1 MQIFISIIT
10 LSLIITPLVVL
21 HELGHYLTAKYFKV
35 RVLEFGI
42 GFPPRFFSI
51 WTKPKEF
58 NIDKTCDVF
67 DLKANQIVY
76 IKLDEKNLVTE
87 ISKTKDINNL
97 SSFIPVKLID
107 INDKKIFVKT
117 MLWSLNLIPFGGF
130 VKLFGEESNKSKD
143 SLSQATKLA
152 RFIIIFS
159 GSFINFLLPFVMIFT
174 INIFITE
181 KNVSDVII
189 QGVMEDSP
197 AYSSGIKSGDK
208 IISIDNVKVYSVS
221 ELQSIITKNLGNN
234 SNWEISRGI
243 PKVFMGPGE
252 KSTYDYA
259 DDSTIFLNVNSRWDP
274 PIHTIGEDISLEK
287 ARIYDPSSGSITY
300 LEVSF
305 DSSEGFI
312 SLSESRKY
320 VDSEIGDKIPIV
332 IDSSEVGI
340 PIDVA
345 RKIDSRSGIKNTIQE
360 GSVGILVRS
369 ENPRKYNE
377 NFSENISSAIR
388 SSLDIYHLS
397 YLSIMGIINRS
408 NNPIFD
414 GPKAIGPIGLG
425 QISGNVA
432 TSSISISERIL
443 ILFTLSSSISLSL
456 AVINLLPFPA
466 LDGGRLAFLFIEIFR
481 RGKKVPERVESYIHG
496 LGFIILI
503 LLIVYISFKDIS
515 RL

>member
-58 NIDKTCDVF
+58 NIDKTCEIS
-67 DLKANQIVY
+67 DLNANQIVY

-107 INDKKIFVKT
+107 NNDQKIFVKT

-159 GSFINFLLPFVMIFT
+159 GSFINFLLPFIMIFT

-181 KNVSDVII
+181 KNISDVII

-197 AYSSGIKSGDK
+197 AYNSGIKSGDK
-208 IISIDNVKVYSVS
+208 IISIDNVKIHSVS
-221 ELQSIITKNLGNN
+221 ELQGIITKNLGDN

-243 PKVFMGPGE
+243 PKVFIAPGE
-252 KSTYDYA
+252 KSTYDYL
-259 DDSTIFLNVNSRWDP
+259 DDSTISIKVNSRWDP
-274 PIHTIGEDISLEK
+274 PIHTIGKDISLEK
-287 ARIYDPSSGSITY
+287 ARIYDPYSGSITH
-300 LEVSF
+300 LEVSL
-305 DSSEGFI
+305 DSSDGFI

-332 IDSSEVGI
+332 IDNSEVGI

-369 ENPRKYNE
+369 ENPRQYNE

-388 SSLDIYHLS
+388 SSFDIYHLS

>member
-58 NIDKTCDVF
+58 NIDKTCQIS
-67 DLKANQIVY
+67 DLNANQIVY

-107 INDKKIFVKT
+107 NNDQKIFVKT

-159 GSFINFLLPFVMIFT
+159 GSFINFLLPFIMIFT

-181 KNVSDVII
+181 KNISDVII

-197 AYSSGIKSGDK
+197 AYNSGIKSGDK
-208 IISIDNVKVYSVS
+208 IISIDNIKIHSVS
-221 ELQSIITKNLGNN
+221 ELQGIITKNLGDN

-243 PKVFMGPGE
+243 PKVFIAPGE
-252 KSTYDYA
+252 KSTYDYL
-259 DDSTIFLNVNSRWDP
+259 DDSTISIKVNSRWDP
-274 PIHTIGEDISLEK
+274 PIHTIGKDISLEK
-287 ARIYDPSSGSITY
+287 ARIYDPYSGSITH
-300 LEVSF
+300 LEVSL
-305 DSSEGFI
+305 DSSDGFI

-332 IDSSEVGI
+332 IDNSEVGI

-369 ENPRKYNE
+369 ENPRQYNE

-388 SSLDIYHLS
+388 SSFDIYHLS

>member
-58 NIDKTCDVF
+58 NIDKTCEIS
-67 DLKANQIVY
+67 DLNANQIVY

-107 INDKKIFVKT
+107 NNDQKIFVKT

-159 GSFINFLLPFVMIFT
+159 GSFINFLLPFIMIFT

-181 KNVSDVII
+181 KNISDVII

-197 AYSSGIKSGDK
+197 AYNSGIKSGDK
-208 IISIDNVKVYSVS
+208 IISIDNIKIHSVS
-221 ELQSIITKNLGNN
+221 ELQGIITKNLGDN

-243 PKVFMGPGE
+243 PKVFIAPGE
-252 KSTYDYA
+252 KSTYDYL
-259 DDSTIFLNVNSRWDP
+259 DDSTISIKVNSRWDP
-274 PIHTIGEDISLEK
+274 PIHTIGKDISLEK
-287 ARIYDPSSGSITY
+287 ARIYDPYSGSITH
-300 LEVSF
+300 LEVSL
-305 DSSEGFI
+305 DSSDGFI

-332 IDSSEVGI
+332 IDNSEVGI

-369 ENPRKYNE
+369 ENPRQYNE

-388 SSLDIYHLS
+388 SSFDIYHLS

>member
-58 NIDKTCDVF
+58 NIDKKCQIS
-67 DLKANQIVY
+67 DLNANQIVY

-107 INDKKIFVKT
+107 NNDQKIFVKT

-159 GSFINFLLPFVMIFT
+159 GSFINFLLPFIMIFT

-181 KNVSDVII
+181 KNISDVII

-197 AYSSGIKSGDK
+197 AYNSGIKSGDK
-208 IISIDNVKVYSVS
+208 IISIDNVKIHSVS
-221 ELQSIITKNLGNN
+221 ELQGIITKNLGDN

-243 PKVFMGPGE
+243 PKVFIAPGE
-252 KSTYDYA
+252 KSTYDYL
-259 DDSTIFLNVNSRWDP
+259 DDSTISIKVNSRWDP
-274 PIHTIGEDISLEK
+274 PIHTIGKDISLEK
-287 ARIYDPSSGSITY
+287 ARIYDPYSGSITH
-300 LEVSF
+300 LEVSL
-305 DSSEGFI
+305 DSSDGFI

-332 IDSSEVGI
+332 IDNSEVGI

-369 ENPRKYNE
+369 ENPRQYNE

-388 SSLDIYHLS
+388 SSFDIYHLS

>member
-1 MQIFISIIT
+1 
-10 LSLIITPLVVL
+10 
-21 HELGHYLTAKYFKV
+21 
-35 RVLEFGI
+35 
-42 GFPPRFFSI
+42 
-51 WTKPKEF
+51 
-58 NIDKTCDVF
+58 
-67 DLKANQIVY
+67 
-76 IKLDEKNLVTE
+76 
-87 ISKTKDINNL
+87 
-97 SSFIPVKLID
+97 
-107 INDKKIFVKT
+107 

-159 GSFINFLLPFVMIFT
+159 GSFINFLLPFIMIFT
-174 INIFITE
+174 INIFIRDR
-181 KNVSDVII
+181 NISDVII

-197 AYSSGIKSGDK
+197 AYNSGIKSGDK
-208 IISIDNVKVYSVS
+208 IISIDNVKIHSVS
-221 ELQSIITKNLGNN
+221 ELQGIITKNLGDN

-243 PKVFMGPGE
+243 PKVFIAPGE
-252 KSTYDYA
+252 KSTYDYL
-259 DDSTIFLNVNSRWDP
+259 DDSTISIKVNSRWDP
-274 PIHTIGEDISLEK
+274 PIHTIGKDISLEK
-287 ARIYDPSSGSITY
+287 ARIYDPYSGSITH
-300 LEVSF
+300 LEVSL
-305 DSSEGFI
+305 DSSDGFI

-332 IDSSEVGI
+332 IDNSEVGI

-388 SSLDIYHLS
+388 SSFDIYHLS